1 MSLLDVIKAMEEK
14 LTFKKKAVISGI
26 SFEIALLNYEQD
38 QMMNAYPDEGDDP
51 LSYYE
56 KTRSKVLSY
65 AIVGIDGESIPTIVE
80 VTEEDKVITKE
91 KAIYVRD
98 ILKKIPPKIVEK
110 LFEIYID
117 FKDETDNRLNEEVEF
132 QWYKTPDQRKAERD
146 KIEKEK
152 EVKKMEAKEIV
163 SEVPESTADIA
174 LEDAPIVFKKIEEK
188 DDDVSQVD

>member
-14 LTFKKKAVISGI
+14 LTFKKKATISGI
-26 SFEIALLNYEQD
+26 TFEIALLNYEQD
-38 QMMNAYPDEGDDP
+38 QMMNAYPDEGEDP

-65 AIVGIDGESIPTIVE
+65 AIIGIDGESIPAIVE
-80 VTEEDKVITKE
+80 VTEGDKVITKE

-117 FKDETDNRLNEEVEF
+117 FKDETDTHLNSEVEF

-152 EVKKMEAKEIV
+152 EVTKVEAKEV
-163 SEVPESTADIA
+163 ASEAPESTAESA
-174 LEDAPIVFKKIEEK
+174 SEDAPLVFKKIEE
-188 DDDVSQVD
+188 DDDTSQVE